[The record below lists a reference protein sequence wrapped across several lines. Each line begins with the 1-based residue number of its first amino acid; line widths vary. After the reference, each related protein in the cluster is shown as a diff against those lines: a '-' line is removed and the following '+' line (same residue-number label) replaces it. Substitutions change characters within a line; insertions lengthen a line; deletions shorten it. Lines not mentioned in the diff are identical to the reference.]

1 MRKGGRREDNLTN
14 DVTKFRLDENNEL
27 ICLNLENRFVNKS
40 GDTKNITD
48 IEQPINSNN
57 WTGFR
62 FMDATNIL
70 AKIKL

>member
-48 IEQPINSNN
+48 IE
-57 WTGFR
+57 
-62 FMDATNIL
+62 
-70 AKIKL
+70 

>member
-1 MRKGGRREDNLTN
+1 MSDFHKKINKTIINKMRKGGRREDNLTN

-48 IEQPINSNN
+48 IE
-57 WTGFR
+57 
-62 FMDATNIL
+62 
-70 AKIKL
+70 